1 MFTFE
6 LFAFP
11 GIIIIIHNF
20 NHTLLA
26 QSACQLAQ
34 SAQIQIQIPP

>member
-11 GIIIIIHNF
+11 GIIIHNF

>member
-11 GIIIIIHNF
+11 DIIIHNF
-20 NHTLLA
+20 KHILLA
-26 QSACQLAQ
+26 QSARQLAQ
-34 SAQIQIQIPP
+34 SAQIQIQIPH